1 MARILITGSSDGLGQ
16 ISARALIS
24 QGHKVTL
31 HARNTERAKQA
42 SEGTPGAEDV
52 LIADLSSIAQTKA
65 LAAEANKRGAFD
77 VVMHNAALGYQEGY
91 RKTEDGITS
100 LFAVNSLAPYIL
112 TCLMKKPKRL
122 VYLSSEMHDS
132 GDANLKDVPW
142 TSEGRSWN
150 SLQAYSDSK
159 LHDVLLAFAVA
170 RHWPDVE
177 STACT
182 PGWVRTKMGGAGAP
196 GDAEKG
202 ARTQIHLAGTKE
214 NTGSGR
220 YWINLKPSKAH
231 PAVEDVAKQEEFL
244 RICEGL
250 TGVAFPSN

>member
-52 LIADLSSIAQTKA
+52 LVADLSSIAQTKA
-65 LAAEANKRGAFD
+65 LAAEANKRGPFD
-77 VVMHNAALGYQEGY
+77 VVMHNAGLGYQEGY
-91 RKTEDGITS
+91 RNTEDGVAS
-100 LFAVNSLAPYIL
+100 VFAVNSLAPYIL

-122 VYLSSEMHDS
+122 VYLSSELHRG
-132 GDANLKDVPW
+132 GDANLKDATF
-142 TSEGRSWN
+142 TSEGRGWN
-150 SLQAYSDSK
+150 PLQAYSDSK
-159 LHDVLLAFAVA
+159 LHDVMLAFAVA

-177 STACT
+177 SNACS
-182 PGWVRTKMGGAGAP
+182 PGWVKTKMGGAGAP
-196 GDAEKG
+196 GNAEKG
-202 ARTQIHLAGTKE
+202 ARTQVHLAGTKE

-220 YWINLKPSKAH
+220 YWVDLKPSRAH
-231 PAVEDVAKQEEFL
+231 PAAGDVAKQEEFL
-244 RICEGL
+244 RIFESL
-250 TGVAFPSN
+250 TGVAFPKD

>member
-42 SEGTPGAEDV
+42 SEGAPGAEDV

-65 LAAEANKRGAFD
+65 LAAEANKRGPFD
-77 VVMHNAALGYQEGY
+77 VIMHNAGLGYQEGF
-91 RKTEDGITS
+91 RKTEDGVAS
-100 LFAVNSLAPYIL
+100 VFAVNSLAPYIL

-122 VYLSSEMHDS
+122 VYLSSELHRG
-132 GDANLKDVPW
+132 GDANLKDATF
-142 TSEGRSWN
+142 TSEGRGWN
-150 SLQAYSDSK
+150 PLQAYSDSK
-159 LHDVLLAFAVA
+159 LHDVMLAFAVA

-177 STACT
+177 SNACS
-182 PGWVRTKMGGAGAP
+182 PGWVKTKMGGAGAP
-196 GDAEKG
+196 GNAEKG
-202 ARTQIHLAGTKE
+202 VRTQVHLAGAKE

-220 YWINLKPSKAH
+220 YWVDLKPSRAH
-231 PAVEDVAKQEEFL
+231 PAAGDMAKQEEFL
-244 RICEGL
+244 RICESL
-250 TGVAFPSN
+250 TGVAFPKD

>member
-42 SEGTPGAEDV
+42 SEGAPGAEDG
-52 LIADLSSIAQTKA
+52 LIADLSSIAQTKV

-91 RKTEDGITS
+91 SKTEDGVTS

-122 VYLSSEMHDS
+122 VYLSSEMHNS
-132 GDANLKDVPW
+132 GDANLKDAPW

-159 LHDVLLAFAVA
+159 LHDVLLAFSVA

-177 STACT
+177 SNACT

-202 ARTQIHLAGTKE
+202 ARTQIHLAETKE

-220 YWINLKPSKAH
+220 YWVNLKPSKAH
-231 PAVEDVAKQEEFL
+231 PAAEDVAKQEEFL

-250 TGVAFPSN
+250 TGVAFPKN

>member
-42 SEGTPGAEDV
+42 SEGAPGAEDV

-65 LAAEANKRGAFD
+65 LAAEADKRGPFD
-77 VVMHNAALGYQEGY
+77 AVMHNAGLGYQEGY
-91 RKTEDGITS
+91 R
-100 LFAVNSLAPYIL
+100 
-112 TCLMKKPKRL
+112 
-122 VYLSSEMHDS
+122 
-132 GDANLKDVPW
+132 GDANLKEA
-142 TSEGRSWN
+142 TFTLEGRSWN

-159 LHDVLLAFAVA
+159 LHDVMLAFAVA

-177 STACT
+177 SNACS
-182 PGWVRTKMGGAGAP
+182 PGWVKTKMGGAGAP
-196 GDAEKG
+196 GNAEKG

-214 NTGSGR
+214 ATGSGK
-220 YWINLKPSKAH
+220 YWIDLRPSKAH
-231 PAVEDVAKQEEFL
+231 PAAGDVAKQEEFL

-250 TGVAFPSN
+250 TGVAFPKG